1 MCRNTAADCKT
12 KKEKKNQV
20 NNEVTDM
27 IFTRIFRDMY
37 ENVERRCAENN
48 NDFKTTL
55 RYYLALTNIFKA

>member
-1 MCRNTAADCKT
+1 
-12 KKEKKNQV
+12 
-20 NNEVTDM
+20 M

-55 RYYLALTNIFKA
+55 RYYIALTNIFKA